1 MDMFEYLERV
11 EGNLLWHEYQL
22 DELLNNQAWFTANV
36 MMASGNFKKGTSPLE
51 LKKGLYKS
59 LEDLAEENKPKDQ
72 IKKDVEAEK
81 AKLMQRFNINPE
93 TIK

>member
-1 MDMFEYLERV
+1 MYEYLERV

-22 DELLNNQAWFTANV
+22 DELLNNQAWFTANL
-36 MMASGNFKKGTSPLE
+36 MMASGNMKKGTSALD

-59 LEDLAEENKPKDQ
+59 LEDIEEETKPKEQ

-81 AKLMQRFNINPE
+81 AKLMKRFNINPE